1 MNVLITGGAKRIGK
15 GLALKFAELGWDI
28 FFSYNTSE
36 EEALESKVEIEK
48 YGVKCFVFRCDV
60 TNVDDV
66 DLLYNSAYNKVDFI
80 DVIINNIGVFPE
92 QKSFSELDKNQ
103 WTSTLDVILNSS
115 FNMVK
120 GYEER
125 QDNGRIINIGSV
137 GGLEIWD
144 RRIDYNVAKSSLIR
158 FSKALARDLAPNF
171 SCNVVNPGLIS
182 FEESAKEDAK
192 LLDVNK
198 IPMKR
203 FGNVSD
209 IFDAVYY
216 FSTSS
221 NYITGQM
228 LNVDGGLHL

>member
-28 FFSYNTSE
+28 LFTYNTSE
-36 EEALESKVEIEK
+36 IEAKESKSEIEK
-48 YGVKCFVFRCDV
+48 YGVKCNIFQCDV
-60 TNVDDV
+60 TDVNAVENLFEELYSVVD
-66 DLLYNSAYNKVDFI
+66 YI
-80 DVIINNIGVFPE
+80 DVIINNVGVFPK
-92 QKSFSELDKNQ
+92 QKSFLELDRKQ
-103 WTSTLDVILNSS
+103 WDSTFDVVVNAT
-115 FNMVK
+115 FNTVK
-120 GYEER
+120 KYCEM
-125 QDNGRIINIGSV
+125 QNKGRIINIGSV

-144 RRIDYNVAKSSLIR
+144 RRIDYNVSKASLIR
-158 FSKALARDLAPNF
+158 LSKAFARDLSPNF
-171 SCNVVNPGLIS
+171 ACNIVNPGLIS
-182 FEESAKEDAK
+182 FEESAEEDAK
-192 LLDVNK
+192 LLNVNR

-203 FGNVSD
+203 FGNISD